1 MSPIGAIGGVVPYFD
16 MGLAVCG
23 AVPSMLAVATGVLLY
38 CGPIELEDSAKGGE
52 FLFELPLK
60 QLGVVTEFA
69 VKKYVMSM
77 VKMSATTVTIAVKN
91 THVLVT

>member
-23 AVPSMLAVATGVLLY
+23 AVPSMLAVATDVVLY
-38 CGPIELEDSAKGGE
+38 CWPFELEDRAKGGE

-60 QLGVVTEFA
+60 QLEWKIFFKIDIEIRVKRVCICVLYIIYHTE
-69 VKKYVMSM
+69 
-77 VKMSATTVTIAVKN
+77 
-91 THVLVT
+91 